1 MAELSRYAA
10 RRLAQARRI
19 CFGRPVTAYITNAQI
34 IARAGF
40 GVMHDHI
47 KADAWGRFSDGH
59 RVRTSDVMRTERID
73 GFYVLHTRSGSLYV
87 IVTFD
92 PDGGR
97 QSLDAYNAIS
107 PADLHLTHDR
117 LQ

>member
-1 MAELSRYAA
+1 MTELSSYAA
-10 RRLAQARRI
+10 RKLAQARRVY
-19 CFGRPVTAYITNAQI
+19 FGRPVTAYITNAQI

-40 GVMHDHI
+40 GFVHSHI
-47 KADAWGRFSDGH
+47 KADAWGRFNDGH
-59 RVRTSDVMRTERID
+59 RVRTSDVMRTECIE
-73 GFYVLHTRSGSLYV
+73 GFYVLYTRSGSLYV

-97 QSLDAYNAIS
+97 QSLDEYNAFS

>member
-1 MAELSRYAA
+1 MTELSRYAA
-10 RRLAQARRI
+10 RKLAQARQV
-19 CFGRPVTAYITNAQI
+19 CFGRPVTAYLTRARI

-40 GVMHDHI
+40 GVMHDHL
-47 KADAWGRFSDGH
+47 KADALGRFSDGH
-59 RVRTSDVMRTERID
+59 RVRTSDVMRTERIE

-97 QSLDAYNAIS
+97 RSLDAYNRFS
-107 PADLHLTHDR
+107 QADLHPTHGR